1 MFELLL
7 ATHNAKKLAELR
19 RIVEAAALGVR
30 VVGLVDV
37 TGYSEPEEPEPTFEG
52 NALIKARAAAS
63 ATPCRTRWSMMR
75 SKSSATSGANSIRVA
90 MPAASARKL
99 PG

>member
-37 TGYSEPEEPEPTFEG
+37 TGYSEPE
-52 NALIKARAAAS
+52 
-63 ATPCRTRWSMMR
+63 
-75 SKSSATSGANSIRVA
+75 
-90 MPAASARKL
+90 
-99 PG
+99 

>member
-1 MFELLL
+1 MRSSRAKVTSSREDYAKDCACPCIDTPDPTARARSRAGGRVAAMFELLL

-37 TGYSEPEEPEPTFEG
+37 TGYSEPE
-52 NALIKARAAAS
+52 
-63 ATPCRTRWSMMR
+63 
-75 SKSSATSGANSIRVA
+75 
-90 MPAASARKL
+90 
-99 PG
+99 